1 MSVQAICDYLKKS
14 QDDIIRTYEEL
25 HLLAE
30 PSWQEEKTS
39 QYLADRLRAAGL
51 AVRTYPGHFGLT
63 VDIEGEESGFVGL
76 RADMDAL
83 VQEVNGVVK
92 PNHSCGHDGHSTM
105 VLYAAL
111 AFAAAGIRPKK
122 SVRFLFQPA
131 EEKVGGALQMIK
143 DGALEGVEM
152 LFGVHVRPLM
162 ELANGTAAPAII
174 HGASATVHGTI
185 SGLQAHASRPE
196 RGKNVIE
203 TAAVLIHSLQNI
215 RLQAGCP
222 FSVKM
227 TQLSAGGET
236 SNVIP
241 DKATFKLD
249 VRAQSNEGM
258 RELQEKIRH
267 VTDHVA
273 QLMGTPIEWSIPGE
287 VPAAILNEQ
296 AAGIMREAIAHVLG
310 AENAKPPCVSPG
322 GEDFHFYTYE
332 KPELAGTML
341 GLGCG
346 LSPGLHHPE
355 MSFDTKA
362 LVSGAQILATALYNA
377 ASGKEV

>member
-14 QDDIIRTYEEL
+14 RDDILRTYEEL

-39 QYLADRLRAAGL
+39 KYLADRLRAAGL
-51 AVRTYPGHFGLT
+51 AVRTYLGHFGMT
-63 VDIEGEESGFVGL
+63 VDIEGEEKTFIGL

-83 VQEVNGVVK
+83 VQEVDGVVK

-105 VLYAAL
+105 VLYVAL

-131 EEKVGGALQMIK
+131 EEKAEGALQMIK
-143 DGALEGVEM
+143 DGAVDDVEM

-162 ELANGTAAPAII
+162 ELENGTAAPAIL
-174 HGASATVHGTI
+174 HGASASVYGTI
-185 SGLQAHASRPE
+185 SGVQAHASRPE

-203 TAAVLIHSLQNI
+203 TAAALVHFLQNI
-215 RLQAGCP
+215 RLVAGCP

-227 TQLSAGGET
+227 TQLSAGET

-241 DKATFKLD
+241 DRATFKLD
-249 VRAQSNEGM
+249 VRAQTNEGM
-258 RELQEKIRH
+258 RELREKIGH
-267 VTDHVA
+267 VMEQVA
-273 QLMGTPIEWSIPGE
+273 NLMGTPIEWRFSAGA
-287 VPAAILNEQ
+287 PAAILNER
-296 AAGIMREAIAHVLG
+296 AAGIMREAITRVIG
-310 AENAKPPCVSPG
+310 AENTRPPCVTPG
-322 GEDFHFYTYE
+322 AEDFHYYTSE

-346 LSPGLHHPE
+346 LTPGLHHPK
-355 MSFDTKA
+355 MSFDTRA
-362 LVSGAQILATALYNA
+362 LVVGAQILAAAVYNA
-377 ASGKEV
+377 ASGEDV